1 MSKRVAHLFF
11 ALALALVA
19 ASLQPQA
26 EAFCQENLSSTTTY
40 YGYIT
45 DSDGSFYGCTDL
57 IVSPPVPHHWDVVGE
72 RYIDCDGNIS
82 SWGEQCDNYQ
92 VSIQRCPNCQ

>member
-1 MSKRVAHLFF
+1 MSKRVAHLLFGVAF
-11 ALALALVA
+11 VLVA

-26 EAFCQENLSSTTTY
+26 EATCTSFSGTTTY

-57 IVSPPVPHHWDVVGE
+57 IISPAIAHHWGVVGE
-72 RYIDCDGNIS
+72 RYFACDGS
-82 SWGEQCDNYQ
+82 SESSGNT
-92 VSIQRCPNCQ
+92 SCPNPQTTIHRCTSC